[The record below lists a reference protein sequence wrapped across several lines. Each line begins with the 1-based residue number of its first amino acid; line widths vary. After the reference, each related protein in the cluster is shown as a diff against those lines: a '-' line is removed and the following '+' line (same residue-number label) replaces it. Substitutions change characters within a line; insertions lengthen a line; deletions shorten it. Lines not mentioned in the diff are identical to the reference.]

1 MSQAVAVATQQSAN
15 SIDASTVYVA
25 RFDDLPRGLPPI
37 VSRIAELFDGSR
49 SIEQVA
55 VESRISVSKA
65 SAVVRKL
72 TGLGILYTPTLR
84 LETPTKLSEIAAPVF
99 SEEEE
104 AFFSAELE
112 PIDMCDEPF
121 SPPLGERAGLFVS
134 ELILRLKG
142 SPAF

>member
-25 RFDDLPRGLPPI
+25 RLDALPRDLPPTVLRM
-37 VSRIAELFDGSR
+37 VKLFDGSR

-84 LETPTKLSEIAAPVF
+84 LATPTKLSEIAAPVF

-112 PIDMCDEPF
+112 PIDMCNEPF
-121 SPPLGERAGLFVS
+121 SPPLGERAGLFIS

>member
-1 MSQAVAVATQQSAN
+1 MSQAVAVATEQFTD

-25 RFDDLPRGLPPI
+25 RLDECPNGMPPI
-37 VSRIAELFDGSR
+37 VSKMIELFDGSR

-55 VESRISVSKA
+55 QESRISVSKA
-65 SAVVRKL
+65 SAAVRKL

-84 LETPTKLSEIAAPVF
+84 LETPTNLSEIAAPVF
-99 SEEEE
+99 SEEEA

-112 PIDMCDEPF
+112 PIDLCDEPF
-121 SPPLGERAGLFVS
+121 SAPLGERAGLFVS